1 MHLDLILADNLARQG
16 FRQWKVIDRDRVE
29 EHNVGTQLYGEA
41 EVGSWKVEALRNRL
55 FRAVGVEI
63 ETVAKELSERNAR
76 TLLKGSALV
85 LDTFDNSAGR
95 RLIQEHCRAAEI
107 PCLHIGL
114 FADYAEA
121 IWDEPYRVPSD
132 VAGDVCDYP
141 LARNLVLLAVAVA
154 SELVIRYILDG
165 SKTGWSITLRDF
177 AIRPLE
183 AD

>member
-1 MHLDLILADNLARQG
+1 
-16 FRQWKVIDRDRVE
+16 
-29 EHNVGTQLYGEA
+29 VGTQLYGES
-41 EVGSWKVEALRNRL
+41 EVGAWKVEALRNRI

-63 ETVAKELSERNAR
+63 EAVAKELSERNSR

-85 LDTFDNSAGR
+85 LDVFDNSAGR
-95 RLIQEHCRAAEI
+95 RLVQEQCRAQGIA
-107 PCLHIGL
+107 CLHIGL
-114 FADYAEA
+114 FADYAEV
-121 IWDEPYRVPSD
+121 IWDEAYRVPND

-165 SKTGWSITLRDF
+165 SKADWSITLRDF

-183 AD
+183 AV